1 MRKVLIVISVCLLV
15 AATLT
20 VFGQAPKDLQ
30 PLMKDIQP
38 TFAGITAGTKARTMS
53 AADVA
58 KDAEKLQKLFTDVSA
73 FMKEK
78 NIPDAVGFAND
89 AANAAAEMAK
99 AAKSN
104 EADPIFAA
112 QKTIQK
118 QCTTCHAA
126 HREQDPA
133 TKAFKLKMK

>member
-1 MRKVLIVISVCLLV
+1 MRKVLIIIGICMLV

-20 VFGQAPKDLQ
+20 VYAQQRELQ
-30 PLMKDIQP
+30 PIMKEIQP
-38 TFAGITAGTKARTMS
+38 TFGEITNGIKDRSMS

-58 KDAEKLQKLFTDVSA
+58 KNAEKLQKLFTEVSS

-78 NIPDAVGFAND
+78 NIEDAVGFAND
-89 AANAAAEMAK
+89 ASNAAAEMAK
-99 AAKSN
+99 AAKAN

-118 QCTTCHAA
+118 QCGTCHSK
-126 HREQDPA
+126 HRETLPDK
-133 TKAFKLKMK
+133 TFKLKP